1 MVQVLEVEDGMGD
14 MAVVMAAEA
23 VVVEV
28 KVRLVEVLRTTP
40 GLLVGWS
47 VVTAGGADVL
57 GAELA
62 VVMDSRRVTLLQDLQ
77 HMRWKLGREQWRI
90 SASMRQNTVRSPW
103 QR

>member
-14 MAVVMAAEA
+14 MVVVMAAEA
-23 VVVEV
+23 VEL
-28 KVRLVEVLRTTP
+28 KVRLVEVLRTKP
-40 GLLVGWS
+40 GVLVGWS

-62 VVMDSRRVTLLQDLQ
+62 VEMDSRRVTLLQDLQ